1 MIEPCLLCNCPEKN
15 YKPPPNTD
23 YVCGMCVQ
31 LLLEADKNDLRK
43 AYTKA
48 IEKGLER
55 KALAIEIFLND
66 ERINEQRKPDT
77 KKHGRCFNRTRG
89 IRPLRNRAKRI
100 RQNPAKRKIAVL

>member
-1 MIEPCLLCNCPEKN
+1 MIESCLLCNCPEKN

-31 LLLEADKNDLRK
+31 LLLQADKDDLKR

-48 IEKGLER
+48 IKKGLER

-66 ERINEQRKPDT
+66 EGTNEQRKPDT
-77 KKHGRCFNRTRG
+77 KKHGRCFDRTRG
-89 IRPLRNRAKRI
+89 TRSFRNREKRL
-100 RQNPAKRKIAVL
+100 RPNPA